1 MVDLNKLNGAIDVLD
16 VSTKKINGISN
27 MIVSIDNTAKTVETC
42 VTAIDNVNKSN
53 LVMQDSVKET
63 LDVLES
69 NFAELNKQH
78 AKFISDTE
86 TLLFEFKSEGHKLNK
101 QLESAFEAKI
111 ELMKS
116 DLVLENRNIISKL
129 QENNNEKILNTQ
141 NIIVNNLSDVQ
152 NAIVDKTETLFS
164 VHSKEIAGRHDIILS
179 NLSDVQ
185 NAVVSKIE
193 GLVLSQNEVSKKR
206 FDFVKKMFIGLSSA
220 LLIIII
226 LLMIIIIGCV
236 R

>member
-27 MIVSIDNTAKTVETC
+27 MIVAIDNTAKTVEKC
-42 VTAIDNVNKSN
+42 VTAIDDVNNANVI
-53 LVMQDSVKET
+53 MQTSVRET
-63 LDVLES
+63 LGVLET
-69 NFAELNKQH
+69 NFDGFHKQH

-116 DLVLENRNIISKL
+116 DLILENRNIISKL
-129 QENNNEKILNTQ
+129 QESNNEKISNTQ
-141 NIIVNNLSDVQ
+141 NIIISNLSDVQ
-152 NAIVDKTETLFS
+152 NAIVDKTENLFS
-164 VHSKEIAGRHDIILS
+164 IHNKETVDRHDLIVS
-179 NLSDVQ
+179 NLSNVQ
-185 NAVVSKIE
+185 NTVVAKIE
-193 GLVLSQNEVSKKR
+193 SLVSSQNEDSKKR
-206 FDFVKKMFIGLSSA
+206 FELIKKILIGVSSA

-226 LLMIIIIGCV
+226 LLIIIV
-236 R
+236 LR